1 MTMRGWVSMS
11 WLRYLNP
18 WQHRRTARAYAAL
31 RVPLAMMLREAHG
44 NHHITV
50 TPQLLLVWLEKA
62 HFAET
67 GKLPKRKDT

>member
-31 RVPLAMMLREAHG
+31 RVPLAMILQETYG
-44 NHHITV
+44 NNRITV
-50 TPQLLLVWLEKA
+50 TPQLLMAWLEKA
-62 HFAET
+62 RSAET